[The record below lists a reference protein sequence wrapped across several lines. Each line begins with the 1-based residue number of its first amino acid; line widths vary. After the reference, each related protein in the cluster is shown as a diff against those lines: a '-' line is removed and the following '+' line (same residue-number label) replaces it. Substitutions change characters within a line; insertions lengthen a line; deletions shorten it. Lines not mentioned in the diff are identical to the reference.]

1 MGRPTIVEVDLD
13 ALRFNLQQIRGHLQ
27 GQAEI
32 LAVVKADAYGH
43 GAEPVAREL
52 ALAGVSL
59 FGVASVEEGTA
70 LRRSGVSLP
79 ILVLSGIHPE
89 EFPEILQNR
98 LTPVLYALDTA
109 RALEGEAEGVRQP
122 IPVHLKVDTGMNRL
136 GFSWRDWGAVVEFFR
151 SQEKLQIQ
159 GLLSHLAVA
168 ESERPEDQAFTEE
181 QIRRFKVCVHQA
193 RTAGIEPRYVH
204 IANSAATAR
213 WEEAQFNLV
222 RPGLMLYGVD
232 SSPARGKGMALKPAL
247 RWKTAVRSV
256 KKVPAGDSV
265 SYGRLYSCNR
275 DTLIASLPVGYADGY
290 RRRLSNRGEVLIRGQ
305 RAKVAGMVCMDLT
318 MVDVSAIPGVQPGDE
333 VVLLGRQGAEE
344 ISAAE
349 MAVWAETIPYEVLCT
364 IGKRV
369 PRHHLHRKDEN

>member
-1 MGRPTIVEVDLD
+1 MAMEPSLS
-13 ALRFNLQQIRGHLQ
+13 
-27 GQAEI
+27 
-32 LAVVKADAYGH
+32 LASW
-43 GAEPVAREL
+43 PSP
-52 ALAGVSL
+52 GVSI
-59 FGVASVEEGTA
+59 FGVASVEEGAA

-79 ILVLSGIHPE
+79 ILVLSGIDPG
-89 EFPEILQNR
+89 EFSEILQNR

-109 RALEGEAEGVRQP
+109 RALKGEAEGFQQQ

-136 GFSWRDWGAVVEFFR
+136 GFSWRNWGTVVEFFR
-151 SQEKLQIQ
+151 SQGRLRVQ

-204 IANSAATAR
+204 LANSAATAR

-232 SSPARGKGMALKPAL
+232 PSPARGKGMALKPAL
-247 RWKTAVRSV
+247 SWKTAVRSV

-275 DTLIASLPVGYADGY
+275 DTLIAALPVGYADGY
-290 RRRLSNRGEVLIRGQ
+290 RRRLSNRAYVLVRGK
-305 RAKVAGMVCMDLT
+305 RAKVTGVVCMDLT
-318 MVDVSAIPGVQPGDE
+318 MVDVSEIPGVQPGDE
-333 VVLLGRQGAEE
+333 VVLLGQQGAEE

-349 MAVWAETIPYEVLCT
+349 MADWAETIPYEVLCT

-369 PRHHLHRKDEN
+369 PRRHLHRKDEN

>member
-1 MGRPTIVEVDLD
+1 MGRPTIAEVDLD

-27 GQAEI
+27 GKVEI

-52 ALAGVSL
+52 ALAGVSI
-59 FGVASVEEGTA
+59 FGVASVEEGAA

-79 ILVLSGIHPE
+79 ILVLSGIDPG
-89 EFPEILQNR
+89 EFPEIIQNR
-98 LTPVLYALDTA
+98 LTPVLHSLDTA
-109 RALEGEAEGVRQP
+109 RALEGEAEGFRQQ

-136 GFSWRDWGAVVEFFR
+136 GFPWRNWGAVVEFFR
-151 SQEKLQIQ
+151 PQEKLQVQ
-159 GLLSHLAVA
+159 GLLSHLAAA
-168 ESERPEDQAFTEE
+168 ESERPEDRAFTEE
-181 QIRRFKVCVHQA
+181 QIRRFKACVHQA

-204 IANSAATAR
+204 LANSAATAR

-232 SSPARGKGMALKPAL
+232 PRPARGKGMPLKPAL
-247 RWKTAVRSV
+247 RWKTAVRDV

-265 SYGRLYSCNR
+265 SYGRLYSCQR
-275 DTLIASLPVGYADGY
+275 ETRIATLPVGYADGY

-305 RAKVAGMVCMDLT
+305 RAKVTGVVCMDLT
-318 MVDVSAIPGVQPGDE
+318 MVDVSEIPGVQPGDE
-333 VVLLGRQGAEE
+333 VVLLGQQGAEE
-344 ISAAE
+344 ISAEE
-349 MAVWAETIPYEVLCT
+349 MAGWAETIPYEVLCT

-369 PRHHLHRKDEN
+369 PRLYLRRKDRD